1 MNWTEILLGLFTLL
15 STCGWFVSGRK
26 HRQEIESLRADN
38 RQKDMNLSKDYVT
51 EWRTYIAEPLQREV
65 GELRNEV
72 AELRHAIQ
80 AIDICPHRDGCPV
93 IEQYS
98 TSNATRQS
106 PNKLGSALAA
116 YDVGEL
122 QRKSQGD

>member
-26 HRQEIESLRADN
+26 HRQEIESLKADN

-72 AELRHAIQ
+72 AALRNAIQ
-80 AIDICPHRDGCPV
+80 KIDVCPHSDNCPV

-122 QRKSQGD
+122 QRKSAGE